1 MKMIHL
7 VVHFFDKLEDGI
19 RAHLSRFPV
28 PYSIISGIA
37 IVLFWRGVWH
47 LADDLGLSSINSIL
61 ISLPMLLLTG
71 VLVSYFVADRVI
83 LSGLKHEE
91 KLVQKTADELK
102 AEDNLLHTV
111 AEQVKNLS
119 KEVKRMDA
127 KIQEEIEEHHH

>member
-1 MKMIHL
+1 MIHF
-7 VVHFFDKLEDGI
+7 VVHFFDKLEDSI

-47 LADDLGLSSINSIL
+47 LADDIGLSSINSIL
-61 ISLPMLLLTG
+61 VSLPMLLLTG

-91 KLVQKTADELK
+91 KIVQKTADELR
-102 AEDNLLHTV
+102 AEDNLLHNV
-111 AEQVKNLS
+111 AAQVQ
-119 KEVKRMDA
+119 
-127 KIQEEIEEHHH
+127 KIEKQMQKMEDEIKEHHQS